1 MGLFE
6 APISELIID
15 VCFSASN
22 QVHAYQRLDLGST
35 GNKREL
41 SICPHKVIPER
52 QK

>member
-6 APISELIID
+6 TRISELITD
-15 VCFSASN
+15 VFFNVSN
-22 QVHAYQRLDLGST
+22 QVHAYQLLDLGST

-41 SICPHKVIPER
+41 HICPNKVILER